1 MITIN
6 FFLLSFLISVT
17 AFVYSYILTQPT
29 ELLSSVYRCLDA
41 LFKNDK
47 RYSKGLDMHP
57 IFKMIIG
64 CEKCV
69 SGQMALWIFLF
80 FNYKYYLALEF
91 STLIYHALFIALT
104 IFTTTIIKSI
114 YSKHIN

>member
-1 MITIN
+1 MH
-6 FFLLSFLISVT
+6 
-17 AFVYSYILTQPT
+17 
-29 ELLSSVYRCLDA
+29 
-41 LFKNDK
+41 
-47 RYSKGLDMHP
+47 GLGPHP

-80 FNYKYYLALEF
+80 FNYKNYLALEF
-91 STLIYHALFIALT
+91 STIIYHALFIALT

>member
-1 MITIN
+1 MTIN
-6 FFLLSFLISVT
+6 FFLLSFLISIT
-17 AFVYSYILTQPT
+17 AFVYSNILTQPT
-29 ELLSSVYRCLDA
+29 ELLSSAYRYLDT
-41 LFKNDK
+41 LFQNDK
-47 RYSKGLDMHP
+47 RYCNGLDMHP

-80 FNYKYYLALEF
+80 FNYKNYFEL
-91 STLIYHALFIALT
+91 STLIYHVLFIGLT

>member
-1 MITIN
+1 MITTN
-6 FFLLSFLISVT
+6 FFLLSFLISIT
-17 AFVYSYILTQPT
+17 AFVYSNILTQPS
-29 ELLSSVYRCLDA
+29 EIFSSLYGRLDA
-41 LFKNDK
+41 FFGNDK
-47 RYSKGLDMHP
+47 RYCVGLGPHP

-80 FNYKYYLALEF
+80 LSYNNYLALEF
-91 STLIYHALFIALT
+91 STIIYHVLFIGLT